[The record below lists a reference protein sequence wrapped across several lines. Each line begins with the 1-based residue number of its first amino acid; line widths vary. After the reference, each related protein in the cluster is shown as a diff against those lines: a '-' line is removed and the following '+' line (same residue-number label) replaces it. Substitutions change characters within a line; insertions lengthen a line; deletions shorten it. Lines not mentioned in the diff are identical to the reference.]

1 MNPSGVRALM
11 AAAASFLALAR
22 PAVAEESV
30 RIGLHTALSGGA
42 AQMGVDEK
50 SGVDMAVEELNRTGG
65 LKGKKVEL
73 VYYDDEGKPDT
84 AANVAQK
91 LVGER
96 VVAIVGS
103 PNSANNLAVGPVA
116 ESAKV
121 PYIANG
127 TLVKTTKQGWKY
139 TFRAA
144 VSDTHL
150 TYSTADY
157 LLHTAKYKR
166 IAIIHEKDAYGAGYA
181 ENVAD
186 NVKKLG
192 GQIVAVESYSRGDR
206 DFAGQLLKLRE
217 SKPDVI
223 VIGGLAAES
232 AGIARQV
239 RKLFKDPVA
248 LQGTDVWGQ
257 PETVKLA
264 GVANSIGL
272 VYNNTVCTPDNFD
285 PAWQDFRRAYVEKY
299 KREPTVQATK
309 GYLSVMLIAKGVKD
323 GGSAEP
329 AALRSALAGIKGWR
343 TPLGQLT
350 MDEYGDGLKDV
361 VMNKVVDEEKRT
373 VVYRNF

>member
-1 MNPSGVRALM
+1 MNSSGVRALIT
-11 AAAASFLALAR
+11 AAASVLALAR
-22 PAVAEESV
+22 PAAAQESV

-42 AQMGVDEK
+42 AQMGIDEK
-50 SGVDMAVEELNRTGG
+50 SGVDMAVEELNKAGG
-65 LKGKKVEL
+65 LKGKRVEL

-91 LVGER
+91 LISQGVVG
-96 VVAIVGS
+96 IVGS

-116 ESAKV
+116 EAAKI
-121 PYIANG
+121 PYVANG

-139 TFRAA
+139 TVRAA

-157 LLHTAKYKR
+157 LVRTAKYKR

-181 ENVAD
+181 EGVAA
-186 NVKKLG
+186 NIKTLG
-192 GQIVAVESYSRGDR
+192 GQIVDVQSYSRGDR
-206 DFAGQLLKLRE
+206 DFAGQLLKIRE
-217 SKPDVI
+217 AKPDVI

-239 RKLFKDPVA
+239 RKLFTKPVA

-264 GVANSIGL
+264 GPPNSTGL
-272 VYNNTVCTPDNFD
+272 VYNNTVCTPENAD
-285 PAWQDFRRAYVEKY
+285 PVWQGFRKAYVEKN

-323 GGSAEP
+323 ADSFDATAVRG
-329 AALRSALAGIKGWR
+329 ALARIKGWR
-343 TPLGQLT
+343 TPLGAFT

-361 VMNKVVDEEKRT
+361 VMNKVVDEEKR
-373 VVYRNF
+373 VIVYKNF